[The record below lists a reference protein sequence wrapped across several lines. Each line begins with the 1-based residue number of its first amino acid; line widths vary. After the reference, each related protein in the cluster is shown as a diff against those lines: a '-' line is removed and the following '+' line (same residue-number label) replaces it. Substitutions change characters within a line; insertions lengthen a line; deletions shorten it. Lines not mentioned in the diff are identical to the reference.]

1 MLLGLLPFIY
11 IFIGD
16 VSFHCIFWTRLFQRS
31 FNNLTED
38 NVLINLTKDDILYD
52 FDSKKY
58 IENLNKK
65 YIIKNKKVLIIDNFN
80 LKNYK
85 EKLEDKN
92 DIYIK
97 ENKKGKLKKIIKKFR
112 KTEEDDYINWQ
123 KSKKWYSRMKHL
135 KKIENV
141 SIKSYDNLNL
151 AGFLIKNNIEKNNK
165 FVIIC
170 HGFGGNHFCHLDIG
184 MGFYKYLGYNV
195 LFIDQR
201 GYGDSE
207 GEYCSMGW
215 KESVDIYKWIKYIVK
230 NYPNSEIVIWGIS
243 MGGASV
249 MRTSS
254 MNLPKNVKLCISD
267 CGFNNFINVAKNT
280 LKTFKISKI
289 IGYPL
294 ISSIITVAR
303 LRNKTN
309 LRYTCSEYL
318 KKSKLPLLL
327 IHGTNDL
334 LVPVQNSIDIF
345 KSYNNDKKLVLVKYA
360 DHCKASVF
368 AKDLYWKIIYDFSKN
383 YINYQL

>member
-1 MLLGLLPFIY
+1 MSLGLLPFIY
-11 IFIGD
+11 FFVGD
-16 VSFHCIFWTRLFQRS
+16 ISYHCLFWTRLFQRS
-31 FNNLTED
+31 FNNLTE
-38 NVLINLTKDDILYD
+38 NNILINLTKEDILYD

-65 YIIKNKKVLIIDNFN
+65 YTIKNKKILIVDNIN

-85 EKLEDKN
+85 ENEEDKE

-97 ENKKGKLKKIIKKFR
+97 KNKKGKLKKIIKQFR

-123 KSKKWYSRMKHL
+123 KSKIWYSRMKYL
-135 KKIENV
+135 KRIENV

-151 AGFLIKNNIEKNNK
+151 AGFLIKNNIKNNNK

-170 HGFGGNHFCHLDIG
+170 HGYGGNHFCHLDIG
-184 MGFYKYLGYNV
+184 MGFYKYLDYNV

-207 GEYCSMGW
+207 GEYCSLGW

-249 MRTSS
+249 MLTSS
-254 MNLPKNVKLCISD
+254 FKLPKNVKLCISD
-267 CGFNNFINVAKNT
+267 CGLNKFSNVAKNVI
-280 LKTFKISKI
+280 KNFKISKI
-289 IGYPL
+289 IGYPI
-294 ISSIITVAR
+294 ISAIISVAR
-303 LRNKTN
+303 LRSKTN
-309 LRYTCSEYL
+309 LRYSCSEYL
-318 KKSKLPLLL
+318 KKSRLPLLL
-327 IHGTNDL
+327 FHGTNDL
-334 LVPVQNSIDIF
+334 LVPVENSIEIF
-345 KSYNNDKKLVLVKYA
+345 KSYNNDKKLILVKYA

-368 AKDLYWKIIYDFSKN
+368 AKDIYWKIIYDFSKK
-383 YINYQL
+383 YIKY